1 MTPVCSTQQLRRV
14 LGALLSLVGV
24 TACGAET
31 NEKDSGAATASELT
45 VSRSILVE
53 QVAGIKIG
61 MRFEDLAQFG
71 QLVRDTTTRTPDG
84 ADFERAVTIA
94 IGHDTVVAFMGSGT
108 VGVLEISTGG
118 MRTIEGF
125 GVGSRVGA
133 LLGEEGVGADALHG
147 NAWIEIGSLCGVYFL
162 AAMSNAGIGESL
174 DSVSLQRL
182 TDVSVGRVLVTRCAR
197 S

>member
-1 MTPVCSTQQLRRV
+1 M
-14 LGALLSLVGV
+14 
-24 TACGAET
+24 
-31 NEKDSGAATASELT
+31 DSGAATASQLT

-61 MRFEDLAQFG
+61 MGFEDLAKFG

-108 VGVLEISTGG
+108 VGVIEITTEGL
-118 MRTIEGF
+118 RTTEGL
-125 GVGSRVGA
+125 GVGSRVSA
-133 LLGEEGVGADALHG
+133 LLGEKGVGADALHG

-162 AAMSNAGIGESL
+162 AAMSDANIGESL

>member
-1 MTPVCSTQQLRRV
+1 MTPVSSTQQRRCV
-14 LGALLSLVGV
+14 LAALLSLVGI

-31 NEKDSGAATASELT
+31 KEKDGGTATASALA
-45 VSRSILVE
+45 VSRSVLVE
-53 QVAGIKIG
+53 QVAGIRIG
-61 MRFEDLAQFG
+61 MRFEDLAKFG

-94 IGHDTVVAFMGSGT
+94 IGHDTVAAFMGSGT
-108 VGVLEISTGG
+108 VGLIEISTGG
-118 MRTIEGF
+118 LRTIGGL

-133 LLGEEGVGADALHG
+133 LLGEEGVRADALHG
-147 NAWIEIGSLCGVYFL
+147 NAWIEIGRLCGVYFL
-162 AAMSNAGIGESL
+162 AAMSNADIGESL
-174 DSVSLQRL
+174 DSVSLRRL